1 MKREYT
7 IAFIDDDRDFLAAQ
21 RALFGARGY
30 KVLTAES
37 DERAKDLLQQ
47 EKPDVIVLDLMMEHY
62 DTGFRL
68 SHAIRKIPRLQNVPI
83 IMLSGVAAATGQR
96 LEADAHSLASWSHLD
111 LFLDKPISGRAL
123 LKAVESRLP
132 AQSVACRT
140 E

>member
-1 MKREYT
+1 MNKTHT

-30 KVLTAES
+30 TVLTADS
-37 DERAKDLLQQ
+37 AERAKTLFEQ
-47 EKPDVIVLDLMMEHY
+47 ETPDVIVLDLMMDHF

-68 SHAIRKIPRLQNVPI
+68 SHAIRKVPRLQNVPI

-96 LEADAHSLASWSHLD
+96 LEADARSLASWSHLD

-123 LKAVESRLP
+123 LKAVESRLSAP
-132 AQSVACRT
+132 SAACAA